1 MVYENG
7 SLFAV
12 SKNHN
17 VLVEIDV
24 AAEKVVNAW
33 SIPAE
38 LTDVRGLVKTGDTF
52 EVVDT
57 NRIVTLKK

>member
-1 MVYENG
+1 MKTAA
-7 SLFAV
+7 SFAV
-12 SKNHN
+12 SKNYN

-52 EVVDT
+52 EVVDA

>member
-1 MVYENG
+1 M
-7 SLFAV
+7 
-12 SKNHN
+12 
-17 VLVEIDV
+17 